1 MINNQNN
8 TTKKRFAMAGA
19 SNRGLNSYG
28 KPLVAGREMKEL
40 ASNFGYGGEAAN
52 KGEIQKV
59 AELVGVYD
67 KNIGRARFVA
77 NELGVDAYED
87 FDNMI
92 KTAKPDCVIVST
104 TDYSHAEYIIRA
116 LDAGCDV
123 WCEKP
128 MCINAEQCRAILEAE
143 RRNNR
148 KIGVCFNV
156 RYGTDATAIK
166 QVVESGVLGDIYN
179 VHLEW
184 LLTKDYTGGHTGH
197 GASYYRRWNA
207 YMDQCGGLLLT
218 KSTHHFDF
226 VNWLIGGRPKR
237 VSAFGKLRHYGKNG
251 TFRGERCS
259 NCEHTEKCPFYV
271 KITDFMQK
279 MYVDNEQYDGYKIDR
294 CVFDEEIDSYDTMA
308 LNVEYDN
315 GVIMS
320 YSESSAAMYEGFKLF
335 INGSNA
341 RLEVQIMSKGN
352 GGLRDGETP
361 PDFIRIIKTGD
372 GQITTLEMPPEKPGD
387 HGGSDDAFRRVLFLG
402 EEPEFESQRATAI
415 DGAYSILIGAAA
427 NKSIATGQ
435 IINIDELIGDPSLL
449 DKE

>member
-1 MINNQNN
+1 M
-8 TTKKRFAMAGA
+8 KKRFAMAGA

-28 KPLVAGREMKEL
+28 KPLVTGSETKNL
-40 ASNFGYGGEAAN
+40 VQGYNFGYGADDAN
-52 KGEIQKV
+52 KEEIQKV

-77 NELGVDAYED
+77 KELGVEAYED
-87 FDNMI
+87 FDDMI
-92 KTAKPDCVIVST
+92 KTAKPDCVIVTT

-116 LDAGCDV
+116 LDAGCEV

-156 RYGTDATAIK
+156 RYGTYAPAIK
-166 QVVESGVLGDIYN
+166 HVVDSGVLGDIYN

-184 LLTKDYTGGHTGH
+184 LLTKDYSAGHTGH

-271 KITDFMQK
+271 QITPFMQK

-320 YSESSAAMYEGFKLF
+320 YSESSAAMYEGFKLS
-335 INGSNA
+335 INGSDA
-341 RLEVQIMSKGN
+341 RLEVQH
-352 GGLRDGETP
+352 GGALRKDEK

-372 GQITTLEMPPEKPGD
+372 DQITTIEMPPAKPGD
-387 HGGSDDAFRRVLFLG
+387 HGGGDNAFRRVLFLG
-402 EEPEFESQRATAI
+402 EEPEFESQRAGAI

-435 IINIDELIGDPSLL
+435 IIDIDELIGDASLL
-449 DKE
+449 DRE